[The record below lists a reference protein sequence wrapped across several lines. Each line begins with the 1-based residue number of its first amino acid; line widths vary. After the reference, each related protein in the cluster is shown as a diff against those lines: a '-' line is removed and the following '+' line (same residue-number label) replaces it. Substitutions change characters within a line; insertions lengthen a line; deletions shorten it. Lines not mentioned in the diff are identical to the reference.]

1 MPEEKEEQNQPGKFE
16 DLYEQMGSLCDEGK
30 IETAL
35 FLGLEPNSKE
45 LLMWYK
51 GSQLDAA
58 RMAAFFTRIVK
69 GRIAKDLE
77 T

>member
-1 MPEEKEEQNQPGKFE
+1 MPQEEENQPGKFE
-16 DLYEQMGSLCDEGK
+16 DLYKQIESLCDEVK
-30 IETAL
+30 IDTAL
-35 FLGLEPNSKE
+35 FLGLESDSKE
-45 LLMWYK
+45 LLIWYK

-69 GRIAKDLE
+69 SRIAKDLE